1 MNFRDYIFSDIDE
14 KKVFLNTL
22 PQNTK
27 PRRSKY
33 NETVDGI
40 KEEYN
45 GHKEMMANYINYK
58 YDKLMPVKVDKN
70 IEDKCKELLKLKRL
84 LMLGNPSTSYIE
96 RLGFDVVLY
105 ELMHYY
111 DYSLVKVND
120 IIDHFIKK
128 FNCAGIKISLSDF
141 GISYYSYMYMHY
153 HFESKTNDNKLFES
167 VFWLNQKVI
176 EYIIISFRLLLKKHA
191 SKLNSYAKR
200 HFKEL
205 LVQNNFK
212 NYEEVK
218 LAYVKI
224 KKEIELIKE
233 EDEYDIV
240 KLCLDKVIDINS
252 MAKGGQVRES
262 DYDYFLIDKINLD
275 DQEELNNFINDIKHM
290 RSNLEEYN
298 AYLSNT
304 QLIDYFKDKYSSKL
318 GAKVNASKASL
329 KLKEK
334 EIADLVKRISKDSV
348 NIFNIKSVN
357 MAKLEEYNSNGKLFK
372 QQQLLDELYK
382 KYIEYNE
389 IYFDDKVEDSLKENM
404 SVGDVFEL
412 FESYPYYERRVMKK
426 LFDLN
431 SEEDI
436 DEKIKVVKD
445 FIYNPNRKIID
456 MIPIFVDKNIPQQL
470 MNAFRF
476 ENLNITID
484 SFEESNLNV
493 VFEKSERILRG
504 IKVDKFNLTPEE
516 IQFLVNIKT
525 MKDNEIL

>member
-1 MNFRDYIFSDIDE
+1 MNFRDYILNDIDE

-27 PRRSKY
+27 VRKEKY
-33 NETVDGI
+33 HKTVEEM
-40 KEEYN
+40 KVEYN
-45 GHKEMMANYINYK
+45 GHKEMLANYINYK
-58 YDKLMPVKVDKN
+58 FDKLMPVKMEKN
-70 IEDKCKELLKLKRL
+70 LEDKCKELLKLKRL
-84 LMLGNPSTSYIE
+84 LILGNPNTSYME
-96 RLGFDVVLY
+96 RLGFDTVLY

-128 FNCAGIKISLSDF
+128 FNCAGINITLSDF
-141 GISYYSYMYMHY
+141 GISVFSYMYMHY

-191 SKLNSYAKR
+191 NKLNSYAKK
-200 HFKEL
+200 HFKDL
-205 LVQNNFK
+205 LVK
-212 NYEEVK
+212 YNYKDYEAVK
-218 LAYVKI
+218 LAYVTV
-224 KKEIELIKE
+224 KKEIEYLND

-240 KLCLDKVIDINS
+240 KLCLEKSVDIGS
-252 MAKGGQVRES
+252 LVKGSQVRES
-262 DYDYFLIDKINLD
+262 DYDYFMIEKVNLED
-275 DQEELNNFINDIKHM
+275 EEELKNFINDIKYM
-290 RSNLEEYN
+290 RFNLDEYN
-298 AYLSNT
+298 AYLANT
-304 QLIDYFKDKYSSKL
+304 ELIDYFKEKYSSKL

-334 EIADLVKRISKDSV
+334 EITELVKKISKDSV
-348 NIFNIKSVN
+348 NVFNARSIN
-357 MAKLEEYNSNGKLFK
+357 MAKLEEYNSSGKLFK
-372 QQQLLDELYK
+372 QQQMLDDLYK

-389 IYFDDKVEDSLKENM
+389 IYFDDKVEDALKENM
-404 SVGDVFEL
+404 SVADVFEL

-426 LFDLN
+426 LFDLT

-436 DEKIKVVKD
+436 DERIKIIKD

-484 SFEESNLNV
+484 SFEETNLKV

-516 IQFLVNIKT
+516 IQFLVNVKT
-525 MKDNEIL
+525 MKDNELL

>member
-1 MNFRDYIFSDIDE
+1 MNFHDYILSDIEE

-27 PRRSKY
+27 ARRGKY
-33 NETVDGI
+33 SQTINDF

-45 GHKEMMANYINYK
+45 AHRDMMANYMNYK
-58 YDKLMPVKVDKN
+58 YDKLMPVKMEKN
-70 IEDKCKELLKLKRL
+70 LEEKCKKLLELKRL
-84 LMLGNPSTSYIE
+84 LMLGNPNTSYIE
-96 RLGFDVVLY
+96 KLGFDIVLY

-128 FNCAGIKISLSDF
+128 FNCAGIKVNLSDF
-141 GISYYSYMYMHY
+141 GISVYSYMYMHY

-176 EYIIISFRLLLKKHA
+176 EYIVISFRLLLKKHA
-191 SKLNSYAKR
+191 SKLNSYAKKY
-200 HFKEL
+200 FKNL
-205 LVQNNFK
+205 LVK
-212 NYEEVK
+212 YNYKDYEAVK
-218 LAYVKI
+218 LAYVTV
-224 KKEIELIKE
+224 KKEIEYLND

-240 KLCLDKVIDINS
+240 KLCLEKTIDITS
-252 MAKGGQVRES
+252 LVKGGQVRES
-262 DYDYFLIDKINLD
+262 DYDYFMIEKINVED
-275 DQEELNNFINDIKHM
+275 EEEFNKFINDIRHL
-290 RSNLEEYN
+290 RFNLEEYN

-304 QLIDYFKDKYSSKL
+304 QLIDYFKEKYSSKL

-334 EIADLVKRISKDSV
+334 EISDLVKKISKDSV
-348 NIFNIKSVN
+348 NIFNAKSIT
-357 MAKLEEYNSNGKLFK
+357 MAKLEEYTSSGKLFK
-372 QQQLLDELYK
+372 QQQMLDDLYK

-404 SVGDVFEL
+404 SVADVFEL
-412 FESYPYYERRVMKK
+412 FEAYPYYERRVMKK

-436 DEKIKVVKD
+436 DSRIKIVKD

-476 ENLNITID
+476 ENLNITTD

-504 IKVDKFNLTPEE
+504 IKVDKFNLSVED
-516 IQFLVNIKT
+516 IQFLVNVKT

>member
-1 MNFRDYIFSDIDE
+1 MNFHDYILSDIDE

-27 PRRSKY
+27 IRRDKY
-33 NETVDGI
+33 NGTIDDY
-40 KEEYN
+40 KNEYAS
-45 GHKEMMANYINYK
+45 HKEMIANYINYK
-58 YDKLMPVKVDKN
+58 YDKLMPVKMEKKL
-70 IEDKCKELLKLKRL
+70 EDKCKELLNLKRL
-84 LMLGNPSTSYIE
+84 LVLGNPNTSYME
-96 RLGFDVVLY
+96 RLGFDTVLY

-128 FNCAGIKISLSDF
+128 FNCAGIKINLSDF
-141 GISYYSYMYMHY
+141 GISVFSYMYMHY

-191 SKLNSYAKR
+191 NKLNSYAKK
-200 HFKEL
+200 HFKDL
-205 LVQNNFK
+205 LVKYNYK
-212 NYEEVK
+212 NYEDVR
-218 LAYVKI
+218 LAYVTV
-224 KKEIELIKE
+224 KKEIEYLND

-240 KLCLDKVIDINS
+240 RLCLDKSVDITS
-252 MAKGGQVRES
+252 LVKGSQVRES
-262 DYDYFLIDKINLD
+262 DYDYFMIEKVNLED
-275 DQEELNNFINDIKHM
+275 EEEFNNFINDIKDM
-290 RSNLEEYN
+290 RFNLEEYN

-304 QLIDYFKDKYSSKL
+304 QLIDYFKEKYSSKL

-329 KLKEK
+329 KLKDK
-334 EIADLVKRISKDSV
+334 EISDLVKKISKDSV
-348 NIFNIKSVN
+348 NMFNVKTIN
-357 MAKLEEYNSNGKLFK
+357 MSKLEEFNSTGKLFK
-372 QQQLLDELYK
+372 QQQLLDDLYK

-389 IYFDDKVEDSLKENM
+389 IYFDDKVEDALKENM
-404 SVGDVFEL
+404 SVADVFEL

-426 LFDLN
+426 LFELN
-431 SEEDI
+431 SENDI
-436 DEKIKVVKD
+436 DEKIKVIKD

-484 SFEESNLNV
+484 SFEETNLKV

-504 IKVDKFNLTPEE
+504 IKVDKFNLSVDD
-516 IQFLVNIKT
+516 IQFLVNVKT

>member
-1 MNFRDYIFSDIDE
+1 M
-14 KKVFLNTL
+14 
-22 PQNTK
+22 
-27 PRRSKY
+27 
-33 NETVDGI
+33 
-40 KEEYN
+40 
-45 GHKEMMANYINYK
+45 
-58 YDKLMPVKVDKN
+58 
-70 IEDKCKELLKLKRL
+70 
-84 LMLGNPSTSYIE
+84 
-96 RLGFDVVLY
+96 
-105 ELMHYY
+105 
-111 DYSLVKVND
+111 
-120 IIDHFIKK
+120 
-128 FNCAGIKISLSDF
+128 
-141 GISYYSYMYMHY
+141 
-153 HFESKTNDNKLFES
+153 
-167 VFWLNQKVI
+167 
-176 EYIIISFRLLLKKHA
+176 
-191 SKLNSYAKR
+191 
-200 HFKEL
+200 
-205 LVQNNFK
+205 
-212 NYEEVK
+212 
-218 LAYVKI
+218 
-224 KKEIELIKE
+224 
-233 EDEYDIV
+233 
-240 KLCLDKVIDINS
+240 
-252 MAKGGQVRES
+252 
-262 DYDYFLIDKINLD
+262 
-275 DQEELNNFINDIKHM
+275 
-290 RSNLEEYN
+290 
-298 AYLSNT
+298 
-304 QLIDYFKDKYSSKL
+304 
-318 GAKVNASKASL
+318 

-372 QQQLLDELYK
+372 QQQLLDDLYK

-389 IYFDDKVEDSLKENM
+389 IYFDDKVEDALKENM

>member
-33 NETVDGI
+33 NETVDVI

-45 GHKEMMANYINYK
+45 GYKEMIANYINYK

-212 NYEEVK
+212 NYEEV
-218 LAYVKI
+218 
-224 KKEIELIKE
+224 
-233 EDEYDIV
+233 
-240 KLCLDKVIDINS
+240 
-252 MAKGGQVRES
+252 
-262 DYDYFLIDKINLD
+262 
-275 DQEELNNFINDIKHM
+275 
-290 RSNLEEYN
+290 
-298 AYLSNT
+298 
-304 QLIDYFKDKYSSKL
+304 
-318 GAKVNASKASL
+318 
-329 KLKEK
+329 
-334 EIADLVKRISKDSV
+334 
-348 NIFNIKSVN
+348 
-357 MAKLEEYNSNGKLFK
+357 
-372 QQQLLDELYK
+372 
-382 KYIEYNE
+382 
-389 IYFDDKVEDSLKENM
+389 
-404 SVGDVFEL
+404 
-412 FESYPYYERRVMKK
+412 
-426 LFDLN
+426 
-431 SEEDI
+431 
-436 DEKIKVVKD
+436 
-445 FIYNPNRKIID
+445 
-456 MIPIFVDKNIPQQL
+456 
-470 MNAFRF
+470 
-476 ENLNITID
+476 
-484 SFEESNLNV
+484 
-493 VFEKSERILRG
+493 
-504 IKVDKFNLTPEE
+504 
-516 IQFLVNIKT
+516 
-525 MKDNEIL
+525 